1 MATAT
6 TTGHPRGLLT
16 LFFTEMWERFSY
28 YGLRALLILY
38 LTQETIGANPGL
50 GISNEN
56 AGAIY
61 GLYTGLV
68 YLLGLP
74 GGWVADQLWGQRKA
88 VMVGGCI
95 IAAGHF
101 IMAVPSQD
109 TVFLGLILV
118 AVGTGLLKPS
128 ISSVVADLYPEGGA
142 RRDAGFSIFYM
153 GINIGAFAGPLVC
166 GWLGEDINWHWG
178 FAAAGVGMVLGLI
191 QFRLGYGRLG
201 DAGALR
207 STRTPEQRAS
217 TSRWFF
223 AGCAFVA
230 AAAVFFGL
238 LVNQGVLPIP
248 LTDILGGLGVL
259 IIVVVLLFFARVLLF
274 GGHNRQ
280 ERDRVKAIFWFFFL
294 AVFFWAGFEQ
304 AGSSLN
310 IFARDL
316 TDRTLGS
323 WSYPATW
330 LQSVNAFFIVVL
342 APVFGSLWVWL
353 ANRNANPSIPT
364 KFALG
369 LMLLAAGFFVI
380 SWGASNATTA
390 APAAAY
396 WLVVM
401 YFLHTVGELV
411 LSPVGLSAM
420 TKLAPA
426 NRVGQMMGI
435 WFVATSVGTMFA
447 GLVAGRLG
455 SVAFSS
461 LFAWVATVAGLV
473 GMLALFASRRV
484 KQLMGD
490 VV

>member
-1 MATAT
+1 MASADTA
-6 TTGHPRGLLT
+6 GYPRGLFT

-38 LTQETIGANPGL
+38 LTQETIGANPGMGL
-50 GISNEN
+50 SEVN

-74 GGWVADQLWGQRKA
+74 GGWVADHLWGQRKA
-88 VMVGGCI
+88 VFVGGCV

-101 IMAVPSQD
+101 SMAVPTEFS
-109 TVFLGLILV
+109 VFAGLVLV
-118 AVGTGLLKPS
+118 AVGTGLLKPN

-142 RRDAGFSIFYM
+142 RRDAGFSVFYM
-153 GINIGAFAGPLVC
+153 GINIGAFLGPLVC
-166 GWLGEDINWHWG
+166 GKLGEDVNWHWG

-201 DAGALR
+201 GAGTLR
-207 STRTPEQRAS
+207 TTRTPEQLAS
-217 TSRWFF
+217 LSRLFF
-223 AGCAFVA
+223 AGCALVALA
-230 AAAVFFGL
+230 AAGFGALVGFGL
-238 LVNQGVLPIP
+238 LPIP
-248 LTDILGGLGVL
+248 LTQIVDGMGVFILLVA
-259 IIVVVLLFFARVLLF
+259 VLFFGWVIAF
-274 GGHNRQ
+274 GGHDAA
-280 ERDRVKAIFWFFFL
+280 ERDKIKAIFWFFVL

-310 IFARDL
+310 LFAREY
-316 TDRTLGS
+316 TDRSLGS
-323 WSYPATW
+323 WTYPASW

-353 ANRNANPSIPT
+353 AKRNANPSTPV

-369 LMLLAAGFFVI
+369 LLLLAAGFLVI
-380 SWGASNATTA
+380 AWGAVNASTT
-390 APAAAY
+390 APAAAT

-401 YFLHTVGELV
+401 YFLHTVGELA

-426 NRVGQMMGI
+426 NRVSQMMGI
-435 WFVATSVGTMFA
+435 WFVATSVGNLFA
-447 GLVAGRLG
+447 GRVGGQVESLSPA
-455 SVAFSS
+455 S
-461 LFAWVATVAGLV
+461 LFGWVAVVTGLV
-473 GMLALFASRRV
+473 GFLALLGSRRV
-484 KQLMGD
+484 KRLMGD
-490 VV
+490 VA